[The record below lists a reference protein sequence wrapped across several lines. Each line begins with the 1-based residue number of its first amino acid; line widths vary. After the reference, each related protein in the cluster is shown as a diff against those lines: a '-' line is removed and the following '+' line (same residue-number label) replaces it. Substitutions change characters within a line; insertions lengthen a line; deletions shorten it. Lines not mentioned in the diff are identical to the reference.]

1 MATIQCPHC
10 GKRVSESAMFCPHCE
25 SPLKTVKRPKTTLK
39 ERYVFQ
45 KEKRETEENSN
56 IIKCGACGVD
66 VSKQATACPHCGHP
80 VPKPKTPS
88 KWGIFLTIMVVLY
101 GIGLLSGSSNKSNTS
116 SKSTKTYTSSK
127 VNKPEKKRRTT
138 LKGGYYGCIS
148 EDLQDQII
156 TAVVAKDKKAMG
168 YLLSNGCVITRGG
181 VNISILDLGIF
192 SGTTKIRAYLDNGET
207 VILYTS
213 TENVYY

>member
-25 SPLKTVKRPKTTLK
+25 SPLKTVKRAKLTLK

-80 VPKPKTPS
+80 VPKPKPPS

-138 LKGGYYGCIS
+138 LKGGYFACTS
-148 EDLQDQII
+148 ESLFSEM
-156 TAVVAKDKKAMG
+156 TSAVVAKDNYAIGHLMAK
-168 YLLSNGCVITRGG
+168 GCVLTKEG
-181 VNISILDLGIF
+181 VRFSIIDLGIF
-192 SGTTKIRAYLDNGET
+192 SGVTKIRAYTDDNS
-207 VILYTS
+207 IIMYTN
-213 TENVYY
+213 TENILD